1 LCGRACSGSPWA
13 QWIARRGGSGWGR
26 APCTHPARWLR
37 LFGPHAL
44 AGLGLPVEPRSGAF
58 GCGPDM
64 RPADHGVAIVR
75 IRRVLG
81 RVDALVVWPRRRPGP
96 GWPAGGGRGSSCRSG
111 CGCRGRRLRLRRPA
125 RPGRRPG
132 AGPQRGGRRHWSG
145 GPAAPGRPPGSGRP
159 RAPGARPGRT
169 MPPRGGQP
177 HPPAL
182 VAAVGSGL
190 GAVGSA
196 TSRSGARTRRR
207 WGGSSLRQDRV
218 GLGREVGGEVVG
230 AGGQHLGGAPARSP
244 RWSRP
249 GRFRSEDQLGRCGP
263 GRRRCRVP
271 WAAGPGASGGGG
283 GVPWSGPAA
292 PRVSRGA
299 RSASPGL
306 PGAPP
311 APAGPGPVRPSR
323 RRAAHQPRGQPAPGA
338 RPPPPQSVG
347 PVGRMGVR
355 VHDGNRSTPTPTQAT
370 KPKLWI
376 TLPSPTSQI
385 QHQMEAP
392 LPLSWERCSSTP
404 VRSSATLMPGECMGR
419 RGRAPSQATGR
430 ARGPSCRVRR
440 VHGHRTPAPNQARA

>member
-177 HPPAL
+177 HPPAP
-182 VAAVGSGL
+182 VALVGSGL
-190 GAVGSA
+190 GAVGVGDQPQRGQGPPRLRWVQPA
-196 TSRSGARTRRR
+196 AGPGRPRPRGGWGGRGGRRPAPGGCPGEIAPVVKAWPVPVRGPARAVRTRPAAVPGPMGSRARSQRR
-207 WGGSSLRQDRV
+207 WRRRAL
-218 GLGREVGGEVVG
+218 VG
-230 AGGQHLGGAPARSP
+230 AGG
-244 RWSRP
+244 
-249 GRFRSEDQLGRCGP
+249 
-263 GRRRCRVP
+263 
-271 WAAGPGASGGGG
+271 
-283 GVPWSGPAA
+283 
-292 PRVSRGA
+292 
-299 RSASPGL
+299 
-306 PGAPP
+306 
-311 APAGPGPVRPSR
+311 PAGVQGGEVGEPWPSR
-323 RRAAHQPRGQPAPGA
+323 RSTSPRRTRTGSAQPPSGSPPTAWAA
-338 RPPPPQSVG
+338 S
-347 PVGRMGVR
+347 
-355 VHDGNRSTPTPTQAT
+355 
-370 KPKLWI
+370 
-376 TLPSPTSQI
+376 
-385 QHQMEAP
+385 
-392 LPLSWERCSSTP
+392 SW
-404 VRSSATLMPGECMGR
+404 SSATT
-419 RGRAPSQATGR
+419 APVRR
-430 ARGPSCRVRR
+430 ARR
-440 VHGHRTPAPNQARA
+440 PNGCSSP